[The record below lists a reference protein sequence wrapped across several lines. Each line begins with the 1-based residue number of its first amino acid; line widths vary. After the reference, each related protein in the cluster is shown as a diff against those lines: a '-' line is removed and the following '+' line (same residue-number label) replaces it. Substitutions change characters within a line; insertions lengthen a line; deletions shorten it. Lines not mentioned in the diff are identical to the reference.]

1 MFYKAWT
8 PRQPLSRYIASF
20 WYGENAPG
28 HSFERFLPT
37 GEIDLV
43 INMRDATLRIY
54 DPRELQRPQCLRGPV
69 VAGAHSRHYVIDT
82 LQQSAL
88 LGVKFRPGGAYPF
101 LRDSADHLHNRHVVL
116 ADLWG
121 RAAIDLQE
129 MLVEAPTPEAR
140 FHLLEERLLARLA
153 EARQSHAAV
162 ACAVARFHSGVD
174 ITPMLASVTAET
186 GLSSRRFIELFR
198 REMGLPPKLYC
209 RLLRFR
215 RVLKAINASDAP
227 AFTRIAADCGYYDQS
242 HLIRDFREFADL
254 TPGAYL
260 ASEGAYDNQVPL
272 ITPGQI
278 RPIQP

>member
-1 MFYKAWT
+1 
-8 PRQPLSRYIASF
+8 LSRYISSF
-20 WYGENAPG
+20 WYGENAPS

-43 INMRDATLRIY
+43 INMRDSALRIY
-54 DPRELQRPQCLRGPV
+54 DPRELQNPQRLWGPV

-101 LRDSADHLHNRHVVL
+101 LRDSADQLHNRHVVL

-121 RAAIDLQE
+121 RSALDLKE
-129 MLVEAPTPEAR
+129 MLMEVPTPEAR
-140 FHLLEERLLARLA
+140 FHLLEEALLGRLA
-153 EARQSHAAV
+153 AARQPHAAV
-162 ACAVARFHSGVD
+162 AYALSRFHSGGG
-174 ITPMLASVTAET
+174 ITPMLASVTEET

-215 RVLKAINASDAP
+215 RVLKAINSNDVP

-242 HLIRDFREFADL
+242 HLIRDFREFAGL
-254 TPGAYL
+254 APSAYV
-260 ASEGAYDNQVPL
+260 AAEGAYDNQVPL
-272 ITPGQI
+272 IQPGQI
-278 RPIQP
+278 RPIHI